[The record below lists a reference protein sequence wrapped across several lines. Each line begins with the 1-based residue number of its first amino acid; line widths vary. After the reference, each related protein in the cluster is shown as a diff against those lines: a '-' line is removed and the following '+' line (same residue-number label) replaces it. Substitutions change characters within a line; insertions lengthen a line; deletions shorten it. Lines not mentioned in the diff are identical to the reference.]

1 MKRRLLLGASVALF
15 PALQGSPQ
23 EPGPP
28 SSFPARV
35 DVVTVDVVVT
45 GPGGEPVLDLGRDDF
60 TVTEN
65 GARQEIVSFE
75 AVHRPAPAATPAAPS
90 TGGRPL
96 EPRTSS
102 NDVPAARAGGQFVIV
117 FDELH
122 LDPAQAIRGR
132 AAVTDFLGKQV
143 AEGDGVALVGT
154 AEGTRWT
161 ARMPQGRDTLVQAL
175 GRLQGRRDRAP
186 VREAMTEYEAMR
198 IDRDRDPIV
207 TDQVMRRLL
216 ASGEIRRDVSLPRA
230 PVDDRLEIEGW
241 RDQTRALAAP
251 VYARASDRSRQTL
264 GIIQRSLEGL
274 AEASGRKSLVL
285 VSGGLVQDPRL
296 REYRAAVTEARRA
309 NTAIDFLDA
318 RGLLAASAG
327 LQADVTQP
335 LDIQDRGTGAGL
347 DEARDASE
355 GSEGLALDT
364 GGLVI
369 RDSNDLGAALA
380 RIAREAR
387 SYYLIGYVP
396 TDRAS
401 DGRFRKI
408 DVKVARKGVTV
419 RARRGYFAPGPAR
432 ENATPEK
439 RDAALQRALD
449 SPFDLS
455 GVPLRALAQIFGEG
469 APGQARV
476 LLTVEADI
484 RALAFALSGSASR
497 DTLQTLLVV
506 AHRDTGEFTRFDQ
519 QFEMALKP
527 ETRAGYERTWFPIVR
542 ELKLSPGP
550 YQAKVVVRD
559 ANSGR
564 VGTVSHDFEVPAE
577 VGLRLSSLVV
587 SDRLRDDGP
596 AESRTPDPIARRR
609 FAAAGVLHCRFEVY
623 GAARDPATGQ
633 PSVTAGF
640 SLRRGDGRVL
650 AAAAETPMRPG
661 SDGSLTRS
669 LGVPLDGAPP
679 GRYEV
684 IVLVTDLVAGRSAEA
699 REPIEIGELP
709 PS

>member
-1 MKRRLLLGASVALF
+1 MRGRLLLGLSVLLS
-15 PALQGSPQ
+15 ALQGSPQ

-28 SSFPARV
+28 TSFPARV

-45 GPGGEPVLDLGRDDF
+45 GPAGEPVLDLGRDDF
-60 TVTEN
+60 TVAEN

-75 AVHRPAPAATPAAPS
+75 AVHRPARQPAAAPAAGAHPI
-90 TGGRPL
+90 
-96 EPRTSS
+96 EPRTST
-102 NDVPAARAGGQFVIV
+102 NDVPAASVGGQFVIV

-122 LDPAQAIRGR
+122 LDPAQAIRAR
-132 AAVTDFLGKQV
+132 TAVADFLDKQV

-154 AEGTRWT
+154 NEGTRWT
-161 ARMPQGRDTLVQAL
+161 ARMPQGRDTLLQAL
-175 GRLQGRRDRAP
+175 GRLQGRKDRAP

-216 ASGEIRRDVSLPRA
+216 ATGEIQHDVSVPGA
-230 PVDDRLEIEGW
+230 PVNQGEEIEGW
-241 RDQTRALAAP
+241 RAQTRALAAP

-274 AEASGRKSLVL
+274 AEARGRKSLVL

-296 REYRAAVTEARRA
+296 REYRALVTEARRA

-318 RGLLAASAG
+318 RGLVAAGAG
-327 LQADVTQP
+327 LQADVNEP

-369 RDSNDLGAALA
+369 RDNNDLGAAMA

-396 TDRAS
+396 TDRAT

-408 DVKVARKGVTV
+408 EVKVARKGVAV
-419 RARRGYFAPGPAR
+419 RARRGYFAPGPAGQS
-432 ENATPEK
+432 ASAEK

-455 GVPLRALAQIFGEG
+455 GVPLRALAQVFGEA

-484 RALAFALSGSASR
+484 RTLAFAENAGTSR

-506 AHRDTGEFTRFDQ
+506 AHRDTGDFTRFDQ
-519 QFEMALKP
+519 QFEMSLKAQ
-527 ETRAGYERTWFPIVR
+527 TRAQYERTWFPIVR
-542 ELKLSPGP
+542 ELKLAPGP

-564 VGTVSHDFEVPAE
+564 VGTVSHDFEVPAAA
-577 VGLRLSSLVV
+577 GLRLSSLVV
-587 SDRLRDDGP
+587 SDRLRDEGQ

-609 FAAAGVLHCRFEVY
+609 FAPAGVLHCRFEVY
-623 GAARDPATGQ
+623 GAARDPASGQ

-640 SLRRGDGRVL
+640 SLRRSDGRIL

-661 SDGSLTRS
+661 PDGSLSRS

-709 PS
+709 PG